1 MRIDNSSQS
10 SPTLLSR
17 RQTKSWTPEA
27 LWEWWARSCRHQMSC
42 MTAKNDMVLSW
53 YFLEETGKREPARDE
68 TRNACPQDDSSRII
82 FRARQAISSAVP
94 ETKNHQGGL
103 PDAEDESDVKILSAP
118 DHPRCPVKTI
128 KNYLSH
134 LNPKLDALFQ
144 QSVVLQRTTRTEHF
158 RHHDEINEFS
168 RQNLATPDKSLLQGN
183 ISNSTIWQQLWDILY
198 CFKSVQL
205 WLMEF
210 S

>member
-1 MRIDNSSQS
+1 
-10 SPTLLSR
+10 
-17 RQTKSWTPEA
+17 
-27 LWEWWARSCRHQMSC
+27 

-183 ISNSTIWQQLWDILY
+183 ISNSTI
-198 CFKSVQL
+198 
-205 WLMEF
+205 
-210 S
+210 